1 MQYTVLLSKQP
12 DAPWRAVVPYLP
24 DCVAEAAT
32 REEALARIKEHIA
45 QIHQN
50 FEIVQVE
57 VPVGPLLNGNQQGQP
72 EKTFEERYPYYGAF
86 KDDPWLHEL
95 FDEIERQ
102 RDATLMRE

>member
-12 DAPWRAVVPYLP
+12 DAPWRAVVPALP

-45 QIHQN
+45 QAHEH

-57 VPVGPLLNGNQQGQP
+57 VPLLNGNQLGQ
-72 EKTFEERYPYYGAF
+72 TFEERYPYYGAF
-86 KDDPWLHEL
+86 KDDPTWGEL
-95 FDEIERQ
+95 FDEIERR
-102 RDATLMRE
+102 RDETLVGD

>member
-1 MQYTVLLSKQP
+1 MQYTELLSKQP
-12 DAPWRAVVPYLP
+12 DAPWRALVPVLP

-57 VPVGPLLNGNQQGQP
+57 VPLLNGNQSGQP
-72 EKTFEERYPYYGAF
+72 ERTFEETWPYFGAF
-86 KDDPWLHEL
+86 KGDPNWGAYFEDL
-95 FDEIERQ
+95 DRQ
-102 RDATLMRE
+102 RQ